1 MINYVW
7 GFLIIISVICAIVTG
22 NREGVSSGLMN
33 GAEKATKLLITLFGV
48 IVFWSGIMKV
58 AERSGLTGKLVKL
71 LSPILKR
78 IFPDVDESS
87 NAFQAMALN
96 ISANLIGIGNAATP
110 FGLRAMAELQKNNLK
125 KDNATDSMVIFVVMN
140 TASMQLIPATIGF
153 LRDSYGSKEPFS
165 IIPCVIICS
174 FCALCVALLFAK
186 GLNRVKSWK

>member
-22 NREGVSSGLMN
+22 NGEGVSSGLMN

-125 KDNATDSMVIFVVMN
+125 KDTATDSMVIFVVMN

-165 IIPCVIICS
+165 IILCVIICS
-174 FCALCVALLFAK
+174 FCALCVALLLAK

>member
-22 NREGVSSGLMN
+22 KGEGVSSGLMN

-125 KDNATDSMVIFVVMN
+125 KDTATDSMVIFVVMN

-174 FCALCVALLFAK
+174 FCALCVALLLAK

>member
-7 GFLIIISVICAIVTG
+7 GFLIIISVICAIVMG
-22 NREGVSSGLMN
+22 NGEGVSSGLMN

-125 KDNATDSMVIFVVMN
+125 KDTATDSMVIFVVMN

-165 IIPCVIICS
+165 IITCVIICS
-174 FCALCVALLFAK
+174 FCALCVALLLAK

>member
-1 MINYVW
+1 MINFIW
-7 GFLIIISVICAIVTG
+7 GFLIIISVICGIATNNG
-22 NREGVSSGLMN
+22 NGVSSGLMN

-58 AERSGLTGKLVKL
+58 AEKSGLTKKLVKV

-78 IFPDVDESS
+78 IFPDVNEDSD
-87 NAFQAMALN
+87 AFQAIAMN

-110 FGLRAMAELQKNNLK
+110 FGLKAMAELQKNNLK
-125 KDNATDSMVIFVVMN
+125 KDTATDSMVIFVVMN

-165 IIPCVIICS
+165 IIPSVIICS
-174 FCALCVALLFAK
+174 ACALCVALLLAK
-186 GLNRVKSWK
+186 GLNKVKSWK

>member
-22 NREGVSSGLMN
+22 NGEGVSSGLMN

-58 AERSGLTGKLVKL
+58 AEKSGLTGKLVKL
-71 LSPILKR
+71 LSPILRK
-78 IFPDVDESS
+78 IFPDVDESR
-87 NAFQAMALN
+87 NAFQAMALS
-96 ISANLIGIGNAATP
+96 IIANLIGIGNAATP
-110 FGLRAMAELQKNNLK
+110 FGLIAMAELQKNNLR
-125 KDNATDSMVIFVVMN
+125 KDTATDSMVIFVVMN

-174 FCALCVALLFAK
+174 FCALCVALLLAK